1 MISDA
6 YNPSCHTPLKFL
18 TLFFF
23 NFFFRVSLTLLLI
36 PHSTFF
42 LLRAFFFFLNNI
54 YFYNSHRHFSIQSI
68 FHNVRIPT
76 QEYILSTQL
85 CTYRYNEK
93 TKQKIIM
100 NKIKNKNQ
108 TSKYVPPLLFFSK
121 IKKEYYFKY
130 KLYINPTLF
139 RKFLLL
145 CQ

>member
-18 TLFFF
+18 TLFF
-23 NFFFRVSLTLLLI
+23 
-36 PHSTFF
+36 STFF
-42 LLRAFFFFLNNI
+42 SRFPHPTSDSPFHIFFYSVHFFFLNNI
-54 YFYNSHRHFSIQSI
+54 YFFNSHRHFSIQSI

-130 KLYINPTLF
+130 KNYI
-139 RKFLLL
+139 
-145 CQ
+145 